1 MPILLSHFLNNLLLI
16 FAASVLKRQPCQ
28 KIVSFHETFLLLQ
41 IELLWQLLL
50 HRRVPGESRSH
61 VLLRRTDV
69 TGSPVREVGL

>member
-1 MPILLSHFLNNLLLI
+1 MSKNSEFY
-16 FAASVLKRQPCQ
+16 
-28 KIVSFHETFLLLQ
+28 ETFLLLQ